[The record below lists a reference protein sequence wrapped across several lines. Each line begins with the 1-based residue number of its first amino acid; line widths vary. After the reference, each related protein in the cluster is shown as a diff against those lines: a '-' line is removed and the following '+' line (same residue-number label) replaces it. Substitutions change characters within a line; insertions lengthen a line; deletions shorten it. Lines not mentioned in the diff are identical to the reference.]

1 VRGSFLLFF
10 TAILYEKLRIGR
22 HTRSMVLTLIQLEG
36 YIVSEVENL
45 HLKVDSI
52 FDRVLSEIAALHERF
67 NRSDR
72 LLNDRVD
79 ALELRMENIEARI
92 GNLERRVDAIE
103 GRLDTLDGRL
113 NTLEKQFDVLDEKI
127 DCILHHLTNP
137 GHTFA

>member
-1 VRGSFLLFF
+1 MRGSFLLFF
-10 TAILYEKLRIGR
+10 TAILYEKLRIDR
-22 HTRSMVLTLIQLEG
+22 HTRGVVLTLIQLEG

-45 HLKVDSI
+45 HLKVDSM

-72 LLNDRVD
+72 LLNDKVD

-92 GNLERRVDAIE
+92 GNLEQRVDAIE
-103 GRLDTLDGRL
+103 GRLDTL
-113 NTLEKQFDVLDEKI
+113 EKRFDVLDEKI
-127 DCILHHLTNP
+127 DRILHHLTNP